1 MLSVSLAS
9 FSVPAATQT
18 AALEKDAKSF
28 GARNAVRS
36 INISPDGSRIAMVT
50 AGPGRSSVLEIVDL
64 KTLTP
69 HPILN
74 AKGTPE
80 SFRWCD
86 FAGNEQLICR
96 YGGNLRINDL
106 LAGFSRLIN
115 LDTSGK
121 GMKQLG
127 QSDSFYDASPR
138 QYDGSILDWLPDDR
152 GAVLM
157 SRAYVREEGK
167 IGTRLVRDKEGL
179 GVDRIELPSLTTSSV
194 EDARRGVESY
204 MSDGRGRVRLMETV
218 SINDATGQQSSVHQ
232 FHYRTTASRD
242 WKLLGRFDSITDEGI
257 SPLAV
262 DASTDSIYALR
273 KLNGRKALYRIALDG
288 SLRETLIGSN
298 DKVDIDDIVRFGHGQ
313 RVIGYTFAKESRS
326 VVYFDPEFGKLHDML
341 TRAVPDRPQI
351 DFLGSSNDGDKL
363 LILASGDTQPGS
375 NYIFERK
382 TRHLNELALSRPD
395 LEHHTL
401 ASIASISYPA
411 LDGTKVPAYLTL
423 PPGKPAKGLPAI
435 VLPHGG
441 PSSRDE
447 WGFDWLAQFLAARG
461 YAVIQP
467 NYRGSAGFGDAWL
480 AQNGFKSWR
489 TSIGDISSAARYLV
503 ADGIADPARLAIV
516 GWSYGGYASL
526 QSVATE
532 PGLYKAAVAIAPVT
546 DLGLL
551 KTEAENYTNADEVAK
566 FVGAGPHIVEGS
578 PLRQAARIRVPVLI
592 FHGSLDTNV
601 DIEHSAK
608 MAAALRDAPTP
619 AEFVRFDGLDHQLE
633 DSDAR
638 SQMLLR
644 IGQFLDKAIG
654 H

>member
-1 MLSVSLAS
+1 MAS
-9 FSVPAATQT
+9 FAVPAASQT
-18 AALEKDAKSF
+18 ASLETDAKSF

-36 INISPDGSRIAMVT
+36 INISPDGSRIAMVA

-74 AKGTPE
+74 AKGMPE

-96 YGGNLRINDL
+96 YGGNVRINDV

-115 LDTSGK
+115 LDTTGK

-138 QYDGSILDWLPDDR
+138 QFDGSILDWLPDDR

-194 EDARRGVESY
+194 EAAHRGVASY

-218 SINDATGQQSSVHQ
+218 STNDAIGQQSSVHE
-232 FHYRTTASRD
+232 FHYRTAASRD
-242 WKLLGRFDSITDEGI
+242 WKLLGKFDSVTEEGI

-298 DKVDIDDIVRFGHGQ
+298 DKVDIDDIIRFGHGQ
-313 RVIGYTFAKESRS
+313 RVIGYTFAKESRN

-351 DFLGSSNDGDKL
+351 D
-363 LILASGDTQPGS
+363 
-375 NYIFERK
+375 
-382 TRHLNELALSRPD
+382 
-395 LEHHTL
+395 
-401 ASIASISYPA
+401 
-411 LDGTKVPAYLTL
+411 
-423 PPGKPAKGLPAI
+423 
-435 VLPHGG
+435 
-441 PSSRDE
+441 
-447 WGFDWLAQFLAARG
+447 
-461 YAVIQP
+461 
-467 NYRGSAGFGDAWL
+467 
-480 AQNGFKSWR
+480 
-489 TSIGDISSAARYLV
+489 
-503 ADGIADPARLAIV
+503 
-516 GWSYGGYASL
+516 
-526 QSVATE
+526 
-532 PGLYKAAVAIAPVT
+532 
-546 DLGLL
+546 
-551 KTEAENYTNADEVAK
+551 
-566 FVGAGPHIVEGS
+566 
-578 PLRQAARIRVPVLI
+578 
-592 FHGSLDTNV
+592 
-601 DIEHSAK
+601 
-608 MAAALRDAPTP
+608 
-619 AEFVRFDGLDHQLE
+619 
-633 DSDAR
+633 
-638 SQMLLR
+638 
-644 IGQFLDKAIG
+644 
-654 H
+654 